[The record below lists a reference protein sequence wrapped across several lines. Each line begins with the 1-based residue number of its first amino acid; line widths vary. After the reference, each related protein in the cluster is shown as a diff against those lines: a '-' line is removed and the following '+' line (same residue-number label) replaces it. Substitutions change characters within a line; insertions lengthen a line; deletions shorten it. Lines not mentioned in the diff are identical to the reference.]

1 MMTEIKLAPE
11 SVVQE
16 VYDFFLFLK
25 NRRNLVQ
32 ESAVLRSPPT
42 KPEFLARQKALFG
55 SRVVP
60 DSQVILDEL
69 RAERF

>member
-16 VYDFFLFLK
+16 VYDFILFLK
-25 NRRNLVQ
+25 SRRNSVQ
-32 ESAVLRSPPT
+32 ESAALRSPPA
-42 KPEFLARQKALFG
+42 KPDFLARQKALFG

-60 DSQVILDEL
+60 ESQVILDEL

>member
-16 VYDFFLFLK
+16 VYDFILFLK
-25 NRRNLVQ
+25 SRRNFVQ
-32 ESAVLRSPPT
+32 ESAALQSPPA
-42 KPEFLARQKALFG
+42 KPDFLARQKALFG

-60 DSQVILDEL
+60 DSIVIFDEL

>member
-16 VYDFFLFLK
+16 VYDFILFLK
-25 NRRNLVQ
+25 SRRNLVQ
-32 ESAVLRSPPT
+32 ESAALRSPPA
-42 KPEFLARQKALFG
+42 KPDFLARQKALFG

-60 DSQVILDEL
+60 DSIVILDEL